1 MGCCDVCSPLP
12 YLDSRGN
19 NDKRHAALKAS
30 SQKRVTE
37 VLRSFVLESSQF
49 RSAEAIRCR
58 IPEFSYFDRVPKTTA
73 LRAST
78 FDRSRREKGLKEWGK
93 RSPVRT
99 SPPKH
104 DVGFSVE
111 DKPHRM
117 AWSNSEFVAPWSFC
131 LGNGTIACIAALIV
145 ACNCSGFFFRLAVR
159 ISADMSNFVAEAANG
174 DQLGAAPDVDLLP
187 PPSARSIQPRPREK
201 CALPPV
207 R

>member
-1 MGCCDVCSPLP
+1 MRSN
-12 YLDSRGN
+12 SR
-19 NDKRHAALKAS
+19 
-30 SQKRVTE
+30 
-37 VLRSFVLESSQF
+37 VLLF
-49 RSAEAIRCR
+49 R
-58 IPEFSYFDRVPKTTA
+58 PVPKTTA

-93 RSPVRT
+93 RTSRENSPSKTRRR
-99 SPPKH
+99 
-104 DVGFSVE
+104 GFSVE
-111 DKPHRM
+111 DKPHV
-117 AWSNSEFVAPWSFC
+117 WHGPTLEFVAPWSFC
-131 LGNGTIACIAALIV
+131 LGSGTITCIAALIV